1 MSTSI
6 PALELLSKE
15 AEKKLKLKIVSGKQ
29 WISKKITTPRIQKPG
44 LLLTGLLDNFHPDR
58 TLIFGKAEIGYLKSL
73 SNEMLLPVLKK
84 LEKTPSPC
92 YAVTRGQ
99 KIPQFLADLTERKKI
114 PLFKTPLTSSLFI
127 DRLTKYLEDKL
138 APTTTVHGVF
148 VDVLGVGILILGKSG
163 IGKSECALDL
173 ISRGYRLV
181 SDDVVVIKK
190 MSPSTIFGIA
200 ADIIKYHM
208 EIRGLGVVNIKDIF
222 GITAVREKKQMDIVV
237 ELVAWD
243 PEGKYD
249 RLGFDEG
256 KYEVLEVE
264 FPFLRIPVSPG
275 RSIATIVEVAARNQ
289 ILKIM
294 GYHSAFEFQK
304 QLEHAIHKNNKK
316 EKRRNDR
323 RRVDRRKTGIITQK

>member
-1 MSTSI
+1 MPASI
-6 PALELLSKE
+6 RVSELLAKD
-15 AEKKLKLKIVSGKQ
+15 AVKKLKLKLVSGERYLD
-29 WISKKITTPRIQKPG
+29 KKIAAPRIQKPG
-44 LLLTGLLDNFHPDR
+44 LLLTGLLDKLHPDR
-58 TLIFGKAEIGYLKSL
+58 ILIFGKAEVGYINNL
-73 SNEMLLPVLKK
+73 SQ
-84 LEKTPSPC
+84 EKTAPFLKILEEAQSPC
-92 YAVTRGQ
+92 YVITRGQ
-99 KIPQFLADLTERKKI
+99 KAPALLSQAAEKKKI
-114 PLFKTPLTSSLFI
+114 PLLKTPLTSSLFI
-127 DRLTKYLEDKL
+127 DRLIKFLEDKL

-190 MSPSTIFGIA
+190 MSQSILFGIA
-200 ADIIKYHM
+200 ADVIKYHM
-208 EIRGLGVVNIKDIF
+208 EVRGLGIVNIKDIF
-222 GITAVREKKQMDIVV
+222 GITAVREKKQLDIVV

-243 PEGKYD
+243 PEGRYD

-256 KYEVLEVE
+256 KHEILDIE

-294 GYHSAFEFQK
+294 GFHSALEFRK
-304 QLEHAIHKNNKK
+304 QLDRAIGKNNKGAWL
-316 EKRRNDR
+316 EYERRGTE
-323 RRVDRRKTGIITQK
+323 RRKAK